1 MQTHGFAIKLKYV
14 GTVLVQ
20 SFLVLFFSPNTQEL
34 IRPLHP
40 GYPPAP
46 PRSWR
51 EEKRL
56 EKRWFSK
63 TLLFLSLPCGCT
75 SEDHKTF
82 DRLKQYVI
90 CMCGGGTRGDRY
102 MFRRSI
108 AKEWVVHQRS
118 KYRLQSWYS
127 QFVVVMAVGYR
138 DNVRD
143 LYELIFEF
151 SSSCLFFLGVA
162 RVLIQKL

>member
-20 SFLVLFFSPNTQEL
+20 SFLVLFFSTNTQAL

-63 TLLFLSLPCGCT
+63 TLLFLSLPYGCT

-90 CMCGGGTRGDRY
+90 CVCGGHTRGDRCICSEGLQP
-102 MFRRSI
+102 RNGWSI
-108 AKEWVVHQRS
+108 RDQNIDYTRGILS
-118 KYRLQSWYS
+118 FWYWWWWGTVTMLEICMS
-127 QFVVVMAVGYR
+127 
-138 DNVRD
+138 
-143 LYELIFEF
+143 
-151 SSSCLFFLGVA
+151 
-162 RVLIQKL
+162 